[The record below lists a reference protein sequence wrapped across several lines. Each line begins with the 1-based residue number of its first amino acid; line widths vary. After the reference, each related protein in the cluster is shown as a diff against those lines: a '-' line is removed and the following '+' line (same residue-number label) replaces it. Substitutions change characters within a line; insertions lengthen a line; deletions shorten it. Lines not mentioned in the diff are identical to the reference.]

1 MFDNP
6 QQLKDLN
13 VGLHRGFALITFEN
27 PKSALAALA
36 RRPHMIDNAL
46 LPVDL
51 LIPRHT
57 KQLLTEFNIDSLKE
71 L

>member
-46 LPVDL
+46 VNNLHFKPY
-51 LIPRHT
+51 IFFT
-57 KQLLTEFNIDSLKE
+57 SF
-71 L
+71 